1 MDGYI
6 CKICSKNYSSYK
18 SLWNHNKKF
27 HDLSYTHNIPNI
39 SSKKESDIP
48 NLSSLKE
55 DNNKCIKC
63 KKQLS
68 SYKNKWRHEK
78 TCNKINENVE
88 LKQMLNNILKQCK
101 IHPKTLHKINKQL
114 INNNTVNNIN
124 NGTINTINIVKFVS

>member
-1 MDGYI
+1 M
-6 CKICSKNYSSYK
+6 
-18 SLWNHNKKF
+18 NHNKKF

-39 SSKKESDIP
+39 SS
-48 NLSSLKE
+48 LKE
-55 DNNKCIKC
+55 DNNKC

-124 NGTINTINIVKFVS
+124 NGTINTIF